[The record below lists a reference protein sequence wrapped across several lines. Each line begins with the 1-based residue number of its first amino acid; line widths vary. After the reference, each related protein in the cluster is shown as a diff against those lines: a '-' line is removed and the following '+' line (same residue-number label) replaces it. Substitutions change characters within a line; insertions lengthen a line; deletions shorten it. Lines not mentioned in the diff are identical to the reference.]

1 MKGEFYCN
9 KIIYYLYA
17 VLKKAM
23 NIFKKLDLELANVT
37 KALLTS
43 ENNDREYAMLLRR
56 KNLLLEINKILN
68 SYTWLHSKTLVSKI
82 KYFINNNYSYDALA
96 SKYSL
101 KNVAA
106 RTCISRAGKIFKNTI
121 GKEILMEA
129 FGETILHA
137 DRDLS
142 DKFNLGRM
150 KFILELRSK
159 LPDALK
165 SEDIK
170 LSDCKREIMFLHYFT
185 LKSFQDKF
193 NTLSLEKLSYIMWIL
208 ENGQTKTE
216 SILLDSY
223 LKSEIDFDSFIKKL
237 EEGIN

>member
-9 KIIYYLYA
+9 KVIYLLCA
-17 VLKKAM
+17 VLKEVM

-37 KALLTS
+37 KALLIS
-43 ENNDREYAMLLRR
+43 ENNDSEYAMLLRR

-96 SKYSL
+96 NEYSI

-106 RTCISRAGKIFKNTI
+106 RTCISRAGKEFKNTI

-129 FGETILHA
+129 FGETILYA
-137 DRDLS
+137 DSDLS
-142 DKFNLGRM
+142 DKFNLNRGR
-150 KFILELRSK
+150 FILELRSK

-165 SEDIK
+165 SENVK
-170 LSDCKREIMFLHYFT
+170 LLDCKREIMFLHYFT
-185 LKSFQDKF
+185 LKSFQEKF
-193 NTLSLEKLSYIMWIL
+193 NTLSLEKLSYLMWIL
-208 ENGQTKTE
+208 EINQTTIE

-223 LKSEIDFDSFIKKL
+223 LKSEIDFESFIKKL
-237 EEGIN
+237 EEEIN